1 MSVTL
6 TEMNADELVPMRA
19 VYYNAGI
26 TAEQV
31 ARARAEALSAET
43 EKPVKV
49 KGVMGED
56 MLPDNVR
63 LAGIGLQEMVL
74 VHKSV
79 DHWTR
84 LEAPNAIS
92 GEMNLKPSKKL
103 DVNVSASG

>member
-1 MSVTL
+1 MPVTL

-49 KGVMGED
+49 K
-56 MLPDNVR
+56 LIFN
-63 LAGIGLQEMVL
+63 
-74 VHKSV
+74 
-79 DHWTR
+79 T
-84 LEAPNAIS
+84 
-92 GEMNLKPSKKL
+92 
-103 DVNVSASG
+103 